1 MLLKLGKQIQH
12 IEQGFKEKKGK
23 NQIVKANKFLLVSV
37 YRATFWKVLSPY
49 PVSSNASDHICIK
62 KTAKGREKGFSLS
75 RSSLAS

>member
-37 YRATFWKVLSPY
+37 YRATF
-49 PVSSNASDHICIK
+49 
-62 KTAKGREKGFSLS
+62 
-75 RSSLAS
+75 